1 MRICTFRA
9 SVTLVCVELFIS
21 GRSVERGKMLLQGS
35 NIHGFARGN
44 FVTKACLPA
53 LCERSPVFVYCVLL
67 ALRPPALS
75 VAEGK

>member
-1 MRICTFRA
+1 MCICTFRA

-44 FVTKACLPA
+44 SLSRKHVCQRYVK
-53 LCERSPVFVYCVLL
+53 EVL
-67 ALRPPALS
+67 
-75 VAEGK
+75 

>member
-1 MRICTFRA
+1 MCICTFRA

-44 FVTKACLPA
+44 FVTKACLQHYVKEV
-53 LCERSPVFVYCVLL
+53 LCLFIVSYWRSGLL
-67 ALRPPALS
+67 LCQ
-75 VAEGK
+75 